1 MSAMTAGI
9 RRNWIQAVMKNV
21 RPSTAPDVA
30 RSAQPPRHYFTH
42 KSTMIFISFWG
53 FNLPNLIW
61 GLVQCVSE
69 LLQLVICDLSGCIS
83 LPLSLT
89 DDHGTFSPLE
99 SLVRPDVTQDSP
111 SSEASS
117 VERDSA
123 IGPKKSRA
131 RERRR
136 EGRSKTFD
144 WAEFRPI
151 AQALAQQRAQEA
163 EGLQVE
169 LGELERSRRR
179 EERRRRY
186 ESVTGSTVEPPS
198 STEGGRMDYE
208 SGGGDGHVEGGEP
221 EGLLSLEKQQKV
233 EEVIEQHW
241 QQVEKTPI
249 REERRVPLPTAMQT
263 RETAEL
269 EKLLES
275 YKKGVS
281 LTSL

>member
-1 MSAMTAGI
+1 MFKGYFEI
-9 RRNWIQAVMKNV
+9 
-21 RPSTAPDVA
+21 STTYLLFP
-30 RSAQPPRHYFTH
+30 
-42 KSTMIFISFWG
+42 
-53 FNLPNLIW
+53 LPF
-61 GLVQCVSE
+61 S
-69 LLQLVICDLSGCIS
+69 S
-83 LPLSLT
+83 T
-89 DDHGTFSPLE
+89 DDHGSFSPLE
-99 SLVRPDVTQDSP
+99 GLVRPDVTQDSP

-123 IGPKKSRA
+123 PGLKKSRA

-163 EGLQVE
+163 EGLQAN

-179 EERRRRY
+179 EERRKRY
-186 ESVTGSTVEPPS
+186 ESVTGTSVESPLNA
-198 STEGGRMDYE
+198 EIGRMDYE
-208 SGGGDGHVEGGEP
+208 SGEGDGHTGLDSGGP
-221 EGLLSLEKQQKV
+221 LSLERQQRV

-241 QQVEKTPI
+241 QQVENTPI
-249 REERRVPLPTAMQT
+249 REERRVPLPSTVHS

-275 YKKGVS
+275 YKKGVRS
-281 LTSL
+281 HFLSN